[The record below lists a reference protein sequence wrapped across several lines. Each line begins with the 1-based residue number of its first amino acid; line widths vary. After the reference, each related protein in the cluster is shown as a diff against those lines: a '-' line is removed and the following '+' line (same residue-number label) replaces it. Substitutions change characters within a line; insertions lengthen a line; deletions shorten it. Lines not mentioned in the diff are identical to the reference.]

1 MVSLDDAVLAR
12 LEKGGSRYE
21 ILVDP
26 DLVDIWKKDNN
37 SVPLDDLLATGEI
50 WNDAKS
56 GDRPTT
62 EAIESVFGTTDL
74 LTCVQKILKD
84 GNIQLTTAQR
94 KNLVAEK
101 RTRIIHQIAT
111 TATDPR
117 TKLPHPKTRIE
128 LALDEIKFSIDP
140 FLSLERQ
147 VQDAI
152 KKLKPVIPLA
162 FITVRMAFKV
172 PGSDYGGVH
181 RLLRESIKKEEWL
194 SDGSWVCVV
203 EVPGGMKN
211 ELMSQ
216 VAQRSSEVSVKE
228 LD

>member
-26 DLVDIWKKDNN
+26 DLVDTWKKDNN
-37 SVPLDDLLATGEI
+37 SVPLDDLLATEEI

-62 EAIESVFGTTDL
+62 EAIESIFGTTDL

>member
-26 DLVDIWKKDNN
+26 ELVDEWKKDHA
-37 SVPLDDLLATGEI
+37 SVSLDDLLATDEI
-50 WNDAKS
+50 WNDARS
-56 GDRPTT
+56 GERPTT
-62 EAIESVFGTTDL
+62 DALESVFGSTDL
-74 LTCVQKILKD
+74 LTCVEKILID
-84 GNIQLTTAQR
+84 GNIQLTTVQR
-94 KNLVAEK
+94 KNLIAEK
-101 RTRIIHQIAT
+101 RTKIIHQIAT

-152 KKLKPVIPLA
+152 KQLKPVIPLA
-162 FITVRMAFKV
+162 FITVRLAFKV

-203 EVPGGMKN
+203 EAPGGMKN
-211 ELMSQ
+211 ELISQ

>member
-26 DLVDIWKKDNN
+26 ELVDEWKKDHT
-37 SVPLDDLLATGEI
+37 SVSLDDLLATDEI
-50 WNDAKS
+50 WNDARS

-62 EAIESVFGTTDL
+62 DALESAFGSTDL
-74 LTCVQKILKD
+74 LTCVEKILID
-84 GNIQLTTAQR
+84 GNIQLTTVQR
-94 KNLVAEK
+94 KNLIAEK
-101 RTRIIHQIAT
+101 RTKIIHQIAT

-152 KKLKPVIPLA
+152 KQLKPVIPLA
-162 FITVRMAFKV
+162 FITVRLAFKV

-203 EVPGGMKN
+203 EAPGGMKN
-211 ELMSQ
+211 ELISQ

>member
-26 DLVDIWKKDNN
+26 ELVDNWNKNPESI
-37 SVPLDDLLATGEI
+37 SLDDLLATDEI
-50 WNDAKS
+50 WNDARS
-56 GDRPTT
+56 GDRPTK
-62 EAIESVFGTTDL
+62 EAIEGVFGTTDL
-74 LTCVQKILKD
+74 LTCVEKILKD

-94 KNLVAEK
+94 KNLIAEK
-101 RTRIIHQIAT
+101 RTKIIHQIAT

-128 LALDEIKFSIDP
+128 LALEEIKFSIDP
-140 FLSLERQ
+140 FLSIERQ

-152 KKLKPVIPLA
+152 KQLKPVIPLA

-194 SDGSWVCVV
+194 SDGAWVCVV

-211 ELMSQ
+211 ELISQ

>member
-101 RTRIIHQIAT
+101 RTKIIHQIAT

-181 RLLRESIKKEEWL
+181 RLLRESIRKEEWL

>member
-26 DLVDIWKKDNN
+26 DLVDTWKKDNN
-37 SVPLDDLLATGEI
+37 SVPLGDLLATEEI

>member
-26 DLVDIWKKDNN
+26 ELVDEWKKDHA
-37 SVPLDDLLATGEI
+37 SVSLDDLLATDEI

-62 EAIESVFGTTDL
+62 DALESVFGSTDL
-74 LTCVQKILKD
+74 LTCVEKILLD
-84 GNIQLTTAQR
+84 GNIQLTTVQR
-94 KNLVAEK
+94 KNLIAEK
-101 RTRIIHQIAT
+101 RTKIIHQIAT

-152 KKLKPVIPLA
+152 KQLKPVIPLA
-162 FITVRMAFKV
+162 FITVRLAFKV

-203 EVPGGMKN
+203 EAPGGMKN
-211 ELMSQ
+211 ELISQ

>member
-26 DLVDIWKKDNN
+26 ELVDEWKKDHA
-37 SVPLDDLLATGEI
+37 SVSLDDLLATDEI
-50 WNDAKS
+50 WNDARS

-62 EAIESVFGTTDL
+62 DALESVFGSTDL
-74 LTCVQKILKD
+74 LTCVEKILID
-84 GNIQLTTAQR
+84 GNIQLTTVQR
-94 KNLVAEK
+94 KNLIAEK
-101 RTRIIHQIAT
+101 RTKIIHQIAT

-152 KKLKPVIPLA
+152 KQLKPVIPLA
-162 FITVRMAFKV
+162 FITVRLAFKV

-203 EVPGGMKN
+203 EAPGGMKN
-211 ELMSQ
+211 ELISQ

>member
-26 DLVDIWKKDNN
+26 ELVDEWKKDHA
-37 SVPLDDLLATGEI
+37 SVSLDDLLATDEI
-50 WNDAKS
+50 WNDARS

-62 EAIESVFGTTDL
+62 GALENVFGSTDL
-74 LTCVQKILKD
+74 LTCVEKILID
-84 GNIQLTTAQR
+84 GNIQLTTVQR
-94 KNLVAEK
+94 KNLIAEK
-101 RTRIIHQIAT
+101 RTKIIHQIAT

-147 VQDAI
+147 V
-152 KKLKPVIPLA
+152 
-162 FITVRMAFKV
+162 
-172 PGSDYGGVH
+172 
-181 RLLRESIKKEEWL
+181 
-194 SDGSWVCVV
+194 
-203 EVPGGMKN
+203 
-211 ELMSQ
+211 
-216 VAQRSSEVSVKE
+216 
-228 LD
+228 

>member
-26 DLVDIWKKDNN
+26 ELVDEWKKDHD
-37 SVPLDDLLATGEI
+37 SVSLDDLLATDEI
-50 WNDAKS
+50 WNDARS

-62 EAIESVFGTTDL
+62 DALESVFGSTDL
-74 LTCVQKILKD
+74 LTCVEKILLD
-84 GNIQLTTAQR
+84 GNIQLTTVQR
-94 KNLVAEK
+94 KNLIAEK
-101 RTRIIHQIAT
+101 RTKIIHQIAT

-152 KKLKPVIPLA
+152 KQLKPVIPLA
-162 FITVRMAFKV
+162 FITVRLAFKV

-194 SDGSWVCVV
+194 SDGSWV
-203 EVPGGMKN
+203 
-211 ELMSQ
+211 LS
-216 VAQRSSEVSVKE
+216 
-228 LD
+228 LIHI

>member
-26 DLVDIWKKDNN
+26 ELVDEWKKDHA
-37 SVPLDDLLATGEI
+37 SVSLDDLLATDEI
-50 WNDAKS
+50 WNDARS

-62 EAIESVFGTTDL
+62 DALESVFGSTDL
-74 LTCVQKILKD
+74 LICVEKILLD
-84 GNIQLTTAQR
+84 GNIQLTTVQR
-94 KNLVAEK
+94 KNLIAEK
-101 RTRIIHQIAT
+101 RTKIIHQIAT

-152 KKLKPVIPLA
+152 KQLKPVIPLA
-162 FITVRMAFKV
+162 FITVRLAFKV

-194 SDGSWVCVV
+194 SDGSWVCVI
-203 EVPGGMKN
+203 EAPGGMKN
-211 ELMSQ
+211 ELISQ

>member
-26 DLVDIWKKDNN
+26 ELVDEWKKDHD
-37 SVPLDDLLATGEI
+37 SVSLDDLLATDEI
-50 WNDAKS
+50 WNDARS

-62 EAIESVFGTTDL
+62 DALESVFGSTDL
-74 LTCVQKILKD
+74 LRCVEKILLD
-84 GNIQLTTAQR
+84 GNIQLTTVQR
-94 KNLVAEK
+94 KNLIAEK
-101 RTRIIHQIAT
+101 RTKIIHQIAT

-152 KKLKPVIPLA
+152 KQLKPVIPLA
-162 FITVRMAFKV
+162 FITVRLAFKV

-203 EVPGGMKN
+203 EAPGGMKN
-211 ELMSQ
+211 ELISQ

>member
-26 DLVDIWKKDNN
+26 ELVDEWKKDHA
-37 SVPLDDLLATGEI
+37 SVSLDDLLATDEI
-50 WNDAKS
+50 WNDARS

-62 EAIESVFGTTDL
+62 DALESVFGSTDL
-74 LTCVQKILKD
+74 LICVEKILIE
-84 GNIQLTTAQR
+84 GNIQLTTVQR
-94 KNLVAEK
+94 KNLIAEK
-101 RTRIIHQIAT
+101 RTKIIHQIAT

-152 KKLKPVIPLA
+152 KQLKPVIPLA
-162 FITVRMAFKV
+162 FITVRLAFKV

-181 RLLRESIKKEEWL
+181 RLLRELIKKEEWL

-203 EVPGGMKN
+203 EAPGGMKN
-211 ELMSQ
+211 ELISQ

>member
-26 DLVDIWKKDNN
+26 ELVDEWKKDHA
-37 SVPLDDLLATGEI
+37 SVSLDDLLATDEI
-50 WNDAKS
+50 WNDARS

-62 EAIESVFGTTDL
+62 DALESVFGSTDL
-74 LTCVQKILKD
+74 LICVEKILIE
-84 GNIQLTTAQR
+84 GNIQLTTVQR
-94 KNLVAEK
+94 KNLIAEK
-101 RTRIIHQIAT
+101 RTKIIHQIAT

-152 KKLKPVIPLA
+152 KQLKPVIPLA
-162 FITVRMAFKV
+162 FITVRLAFKV

-203 EVPGGMKN
+203 EAPGGMKS
-211 ELMSQ
+211 ELISQ

>member
-26 DLVDIWKKDNN
+26 ELVDDWKKDHT
-37 SVPLDDLLATGEI
+37 SVSLDDLLATEEV
-50 WNDAKS
+50 WNDARS

-62 EAIESVFGTTDL
+62 DALESVFGTTDL
-74 LTCVQKILKD
+74 LTCVEKILQD
-84 GNIQLTTAQR
+84 GNIQLTTVQR
-94 KNLVAEK
+94 KNLIAEK
-101 RTRIIHQIAT
+101 RTKIIHQIAT

-140 FLSLERQ
+140 FLTVERQ

-203 EVPGGMKN
+203 EAPGGMKN
-211 ELMSQ
+211 ELISQ

>member
-26 DLVDIWKKDNN
+26 ELVDDWKKDHT
-37 SVPLDDLLATGEI
+37 SVSLDDLLATEEV
-50 WNDAKS
+50 WNDARS

-62 EAIESVFGTTDL
+62 DALESVFGTTDL
-74 LTCVQKILKD
+74 LTCVEKILQD
-84 GNIQLTTAQR
+84 GNIQLTTVQR
-94 KNLVAEK
+94 KNLIAEK
-101 RTRIIHQIAT
+101 RTKIIHQIAT

-140 FLSLERQ
+140 FLTVERQ

-152 KKLKPVIPLA
+152 KKLKRVIPLG

-203 EVPGGMKN
+203 EAPGGMKN
-211 ELMSQ
+211 ELISQ

>member
-26 DLVDIWKKDNN
+26 ELVDEWKKDHT
-37 SVPLDDLLATGEI
+37 SVSLDDLLATDEI
-50 WNDAKS
+50 WNDARS

-62 EAIESVFGTTDL
+62 DALESVFGSTDL
-74 LTCVQKILKD
+74 LRCVEKILLD
-84 GNIQLTTAQR
+84 GNIQLTTVQR
-94 KNLVAEK
+94 KNLIAEK
-101 RTRIIHQIAT
+101 RTKIIHQIAT

-152 KKLKPVIPLA
+152 KQLKPVIPLA
-162 FITVRMAFKV
+162 FITVRLAFKV

-203 EVPGGMKN
+203 EAPGGMKN
-211 ELMSQ
+211 ELISQ

>member
-26 DLVDIWKKDNN
+26 ELVDEWKKDHT
-37 SVPLDDLLATGEI
+37 SVSLDDLLATDEI
-50 WNDAKS
+50 WNDARS

-62 EAIESVFGTTDL
+62 DALESVFGSTDL
-74 LTCVQKILKD
+74 LTCVEKILID
-84 GNIQLTTAQR
+84 GNIQLTTVQR
-94 KNLVAEK
+94 KNLIAEK
-101 RTRIIHQIAT
+101 RTKIIHQIAT

-128 LALDEIKFSIDP
+128 LALDEIKFSVDP

-152 KKLKPVIPLA
+152 KQLKPVIPLA
-162 FITVRMAFKV
+162 FITVRLAFKL

-203 EVPGGMKN
+203 EAPGGMKN
-211 ELMSQ
+211 ELISQ

>member
-26 DLVDIWKKDNN
+26 ELVDEWKKDHA
-37 SVPLDDLLATGEI
+37 SVSLDDLLATDEI
-50 WNDAKS
+50 WNDARS

-62 EAIESVFGTTDL
+62 DALESVFGSTDL
-74 LTCVQKILKD
+74 LTCVERILID
-84 GNIQLTTAQR
+84 GNIQLTTVQR
-94 KNLVAEK
+94 KNLIAEK
-101 RTRIIHQIAT
+101 RTKIIHQIAT

-152 KKLKPVIPLA
+152 KQLKPVIPLA
-162 FITVRMAFKV
+162 FITVRLAFKV

-203 EVPGGMKN
+203 EAPGGMKN
-211 ELMSQ
+211 ELISQ

>member
-26 DLVDIWKKDNN
+26 DLVDAWKKDHS
-37 SVPLDDLLATGEI
+37 SVSIDDLLATDQI
-50 WNDAKS
+50 WNDARA
-56 GDRPTT
+56 GDRPTN
-62 EAIESVFGTTDL
+62 EALMGVFGTTEIL
-74 LTCVQKILKD
+74 SCVEKILNE
-84 GNIQLTTAQR
+84 GTIQLTTIQR
-94 KNLVAEK
+94 KKIIAEK
-101 RTRIIHQIAT
+101 RIKIIHQIAT

-128 LALDEIKFSIDP
+128 LALDEIRFSIDP
-140 FLSLERQ
+140 FLPIDRQ

-152 KKLKPVIPLA
+152 KLLKPVIPLS
-162 FITVRMAFKV
+162 FISIRLAFKV

-181 RLLRESIKKEEWL
+181 RILRESIKKEEWI

-211 ELMSQ
+211 ELISQ

>member
-26 DLVDIWKKDNN
+26 ELVDEWKKDHT
-37 SVPLDDLLATGEI
+37 SVSLDDLLATDEI
-50 WNDAKS
+50 WNDARS

-62 EAIESVFGTTDL
+62 DALESVFGSTDL
-74 LTCVQKILKD
+74 LTCVEKILLD
-84 GNIQLTTAQR
+84 GNIQLTTVQR
-94 KNLVAEK
+94 KNLIAEK
-101 RTRIIHQIAT
+101 RTKIIHQIAT

-152 KKLKPVIPLA
+152 KQLKPVIPLA
-162 FITVRMAFKV
+162 FITVRLAFKV

-203 EVPGGMKN
+203 EAPGGMKN
-211 ELMSQ
+211 ELISQ

>member
-26 DLVDIWKKDNN
+26 ELVDNWKKNPE
-37 SVPLDDLLATGEI
+37 SVPLDDLLATDEI
-50 WNDAKS
+50 WNDARS
-56 GDRPTT
+56 GDRPTK
-62 EAIESVFGTTDL
+62 EAIEGVFGTTDL
-74 LTCVQKILKD
+74 LTCVEKILKD

-94 KNLVAEK
+94 KNLIAEK
-101 RTRIIHQIAT
+101 RTKIIHQIAT

-128 LALDEIKFSIDP
+128 LALEEIKFSIDP
-140 FLSLERQ
+140 FLSIERQ

-152 KKLKPVIPLA
+152 KQLKPVIPLA

-194 SDGSWVCVV
+194 SDGAWVCVV

-211 ELMSQ
+211 ELISQ

>member
-26 DLVDIWKKDNN
+26 ELVDNWKKDPN
-37 SVPLDDLLATGEI
+37 SVRLDDLLATDEV
-50 WNDAKS
+50 WNDARS

-62 EAIESVFGTTDL
+62 DAIESVFGTTDL
-74 LTCVQKILKD
+74 FTCVEKILKE
-84 GNIQLTTAQR
+84 GNIQLTTVQR
-94 KNLVAEK
+94 KKLIAEK
-101 RTRIIHQIAT
+101 RTKIIHQIAT

-140 FLSLERQ
+140 FLSIERQ

-152 KKLKPVIPLA
+152 KQLKPVIPLA
-162 FITVRMAFKV
+162 FITIRMAFKV

>member
-26 DLVDIWKKDNN
+26 ELVDDWKKDHT
-37 SVPLDDLLATGEI
+37 SVSLDDLLATEEV
-50 WNDAKS
+50 WNDARS

-62 EAIESVFGTTDL
+62 DALESVFGTTDL
-74 LTCVQKILKD
+74 LTCVEKILQD
-84 GNIQLTTAQR
+84 GNIQLTTVQR
-94 KNLVAEK
+94 KNLIAEK
-101 RTRIIHQIAT
+101 RTKIIHQIAT

-140 FLSLERQ
+140 FLTIERQ

-203 EVPGGMKN
+203 EAPGGMKN
-211 ELMSQ
+211 ELISQ

>member
-26 DLVDIWKKDNN
+26 DLVDTWKKDPN
-37 SVPLDDLLATGEI
+37 SVPLGDLLATEEI

-62 EAIESVFGTTDL
+62 DAIESVFGTTDL
-74 LTCVQKILKD
+74 LTCVQKILND

-94 KNLVAEK
+94 KNMIAEK
-101 RTRIIHQIAT
+101 RTKIIHQIAT

-117 TKLPHPKTRIE
+117 TKLPQPKTRIE

-140 FLSLERQ
+140 FLTIERQ

-152 KKLKPVIPLA
+152 KQLKPVIPLA
-162 FITVRMAFKV
+162 FITVRLAFKV

-181 RLLRESIKKEEWL
+181 RLLRESVKKEEWL

-203 EVPGGMKN
+203 ETPGGMKN
-211 ELMSQ
+211 ELISQ

>member
-26 DLVDIWKKDNN
+26 ELVDEWKKDHA
-37 SVPLDDLLATGEI
+37 SVSLDDLLATDEI
-50 WNDAKS
+50 WNDARS

-62 EAIESVFGTTDL
+62 DALESVFGSTDL
-74 LTCVQKILKD
+74 LICVEKILID
-84 GNIQLTTAQR
+84 GNIQLTTVQR
-94 KNLVAEK
+94 KNLIAEK
-101 RTRIIHQIAT
+101 RTKIIHQIAT

-152 KKLKPVIPLA
+152 KQLKPVIPLA
-162 FITVRMAFKV
+162 FITVRLAFKV

-194 SDGSWVCVV
+194 SDGSWVCGV
-203 EVPGGMKN
+203 EAPGGMKN
-211 ELMSQ
+211 ELISQ

>member
-26 DLVDIWKKDNN
+26 ELVDEWKKDHA
-37 SVPLDDLLATGEI
+37 SVSLDDLLATDEI
-50 WNDAKS
+50 WNDARS

-62 EAIESVFGTTDL
+62 DALESVFGSTDL
-74 LTCVQKILKD
+74 LTCVEKILLD
-84 GNIQLTTAQR
+84 GNIQLTTVQR
-94 KNLVAEK
+94 KNLIAEK
-101 RTRIIHQIAT
+101 RTKIIHQIAT

-152 KKLKPVIPLA
+152 KQLKPVIPLA
-162 FITVRMAFKV
+162 FITVRLAFKV

-194 SDGSWVCVV
+194 SDGSWVCVI
-203 EVPGGMKN
+203 EAPGGMKN
-211 ELMSQ
+211 ELISQ

>member
-26 DLVDIWKKDNN
+26 ELVDEWKKDHA
-37 SVPLDDLLATGEI
+37 SVSLDDLLATDEI
-50 WNDAKS
+50 WNDARS

-62 EAIESVFGTTDL
+62 DALESVFGSTDL
-74 LTCVQKILKD
+74 LICVEKILIE
-84 GNIQLTTAQR
+84 GNIQLTTVQR
-94 KNLVAEK
+94 KNLISEK
-101 RTRIIHQIAT
+101 RTKIIHQIAT

-152 KKLKPVIPLA
+152 KQLKPVIPLA
-162 FITVRMAFKV
+162 FITVRLAFKV

-203 EVPGGMKN
+203 EAPGGMKN
-211 ELMSQ
+211 ELISQ

>member
-26 DLVDIWKKDNN
+26 ELVDEWKKDHT
-37 SVPLDDLLATGEI
+37 SVSLDDLLATYEI
-50 WNDAKS
+50 WNDARS

-62 EAIESVFGTTDL
+62 DALESVFGSTDL
-74 LTCVQKILKD
+74 LTCVEKILID
-84 GNIQLTTAQR
+84 GNIQLTTVQR
-94 KNLVAEK
+94 KNLIAEK
-101 RTRIIHQIAT
+101 RTKIIHQIAT

-152 KKLKPVIPLA
+152 KQLKPVIPLA
-162 FITVRMAFKV
+162 FITVRLAFKV

-203 EVPGGMKN
+203 EAPGGMKN
-211 ELMSQ
+211 ELISQ

>member
-26 DLVDIWKKDNN
+26 ELVDEWKKDHA
-37 SVPLDDLLATGEI
+37 SVSLDDLLATDEI

-62 EAIESVFGTTDL
+62 DALESVFGSTDL
-74 LTCVQKILKD
+74 LTCVERILID
-84 GNIQLTTAQR
+84 GNIQLTTVQR
-94 KNLVAEK
+94 KNLIAEK
-101 RTRIIHQIAT
+101 RTKIIHQIAT

-152 KKLKPVIPLA
+152 KQLKPVIPLA
-162 FITVRMAFKV
+162 FITVRLAFKV

-203 EVPGGMKN
+203 EAPGGMKN
-211 ELMSQ
+211 ELISQ

>member
-12 LEKGGSRYE
+12 LEKGGSRCE

-26 DLVDIWKKDNN
+26 ELVDNWKKDPN
-37 SVPLDDLLATGEI
+37 SVRLDDLLATDEV
-50 WNDAKS
+50 WNDARS

-62 EAIESVFGTTDL
+62 DAIESVFGTTDL
-74 LTCVQKILKD
+74 FTCVEKILKE
-84 GNIQLTTAQR
+84 GNIQLTTVQR
-94 KNLVAEK
+94 KKLIAEK
-101 RTRIIHQIAT
+101 RTKIIHQIAT

-140 FLSLERQ
+140 FLSIERQ

-152 KKLKPVIPLA
+152 KQLKPVIPLA
-162 FITVRMAFKV
+162 FNTIRMAFKV

>member
-26 DLVDIWKKDNN
+26 ELVDEWKKDHA
-37 SVPLDDLLATGEI
+37 SVSLDDLLATDEI
-50 WNDAKS
+50 WNDARS

-62 EAIESVFGTTDL
+62 DALESVFGSTDL
-74 LTCVQKILKD
+74 LTCVEKILLD
-84 GNIQLTTAQR
+84 GNIQLTTVQR
-94 KNLVAEK
+94 KNLIAEK
-101 RTRIIHQIAT
+101 RTKIIHQIAT

-152 KKLKPVIPLA
+152 KQLKPVIPLA
-162 FITVRMAFKV
+162 FITVRLAFKV

-203 EVPGGMKN
+203 EAPGGMKN
-211 ELMSQ
+211 ELISQ

>member
-26 DLVDIWKKDNN
+26 ELVDEWKKDHA
-37 SVPLDDLLATGEI
+37 SVSLDDLLATDEI
-50 WNDAKS
+50 WNDARS

-62 EAIESVFGTTDL
+62 DALESVFGSTDL
-74 LTCVQKILKD
+74 LICVEKILIE
-84 GNIQLTTAQR
+84 GNIQLTTVQR
-94 KNLVAEK
+94 KNLIAEK
-101 RTRIIHQIAT
+101 RTKIIHQIAT

-152 KKLKPVIPLA
+152 KQLKPVIPLA
-162 FITVRMAFKV
+162 FITVRLAFKV

-203 EVPGGMKN
+203 EAPGGMKN
-211 ELMSQ
+211 ELISQ